1 MARSNRFTRV
11 LDLVLK
17 GETVYIKNTG
27 ISVFVYNFDWHK
39 GTSRSQQFLVQ
50 IQFETAPSKEA
61 IELCDHVRVRC
72 DRHQLKNTLG
82 NNSSSIPA
90 GPVHVDVEAHI
101 SIDQLSDLPYETK
114 AARTLYKKEK

>member
-1 MARSNRFTRV
+1 MRV

-17 GETVYIKNTG
+17 GESVYIKNTG

-39 GTSRSQQFLVQ
+39 GSSRSSQFLVQ
-50 IQFETAPSKEA
+50 IQFDDAPSKAA
-61 IELCDHVRVRC
+61 IELCDHVRIRS
-72 DRHQLKNTLG
+72 DRRQLKNTLG
-82 NNSSSIPA
+82 NNPPVPS